1 MIAFLTFALLA
12 TSFTA
17 LAWKWELDRKIAF
30 PWAFLM
36 GLLGALAVALIGP
49 DKRPFFAVLVA
60 GLGTVVLSF
69 VAVLALF
76 FRDPER
82 TPPKQEGILVSPAD
96 GIVRYIREIRH
107 DEFPLAQKGQKE
119 IPLREFTG
127 SDVLSTGGI
136 QIGIGMSLLDVHIN
150 RSPIRG
156 TISELRR
163 IPGAFHSLKKMTS
176 LLENERVAVVV
187 DGAGLKI
194 GFVLIASRLVRRIC
208 TNIVEGQTVEL
219 GQRIGMIRFGSQVD
233 VLIPAKSA
241 PVIKVKAGDKVKAG
255 ESVLAAVS

>member
-1 MIAFLTFALLA
+1 MIAFLTFILLTTLFA
-12 TSFTA
+12 A

-36 GLLGALAVALIGP
+36 GLIGALAVALIGP
-49 DKRPFFAVLVA
+49 DRRPLLSVLIAGGGTAVLSFIAVLV
-60 GLGTVVLSF
+60 
-69 VAVLALF
+69 LF
-76 FRDPER
+76 FRNPER
-82 TPPKQEGILVSPAD
+82 TPPKHGGIIVSPAD
-96 GIVRYIREIRH
+96 GIVKYVQEIRQ

-119 IPLREFTG
+119 IPLREFIG

-156 TISELRR
+156 TVSELRR

-208 TNIVEGQTVEL
+208 TSIVEGQTVEL

-233 VLIPAKSA
+233 VLIPAKST
-241 PVIKVKAGDKVKAG
+241 PVIKVQAGDKVKAG
-255 ESVLAAVS
+255 ESVLAVVS